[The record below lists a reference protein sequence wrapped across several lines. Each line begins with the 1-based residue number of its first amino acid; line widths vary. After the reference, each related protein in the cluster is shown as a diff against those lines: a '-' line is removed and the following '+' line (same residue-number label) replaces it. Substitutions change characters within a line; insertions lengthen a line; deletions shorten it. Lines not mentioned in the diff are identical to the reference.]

1 MKLWMAAP
9 AVALVL
15 GTGTGTAMADANSM
29 LTVAVGTGMSITRSK
44 DLDSSAWQ
52 SAVAPELN
60 LRLKMFKVLALELG
74 FTPGRE
80 APTDVELCY
89 DSTYRMSALLY
100 LVPLDSFGLYA
111 KLGFGGDR
119 ISDMVSVTSP
129 SNSYHGG
136 GGVDVYLWDHLAVG
150 AEFLLLTPGITA
162 VEDAI
167 LRRVLTVAGG
177 EDAPKKSLDELSMTD
192 FVSGDN
198 FRTTLSLRYFF

>member
-9 AVALVL
+9 AAALVL
-15 GTGTGTAMADANSM
+15 GTGMGSAMADANSM
-29 LTVAVGTGMSITRSK
+29 LTVAVGTGMSVTRSK
-44 DLDSSAWQ
+44 DLDSNAWRN
-52 SAVAPELN
+52 AVAPEIN
-60 LRLKMFKVLALELG
+60 LRLRLFRALAFELG

-89 DSTYRMSALLY
+89 DSTYRASALLY

-119 ISDMVSVTSP
+119 VSDMVSVTSP

-136 GGVDVYLWDHLAVG
+136 GGIDVYLWDHLAVG
-150 AEFLLLTPGITA
+150 AEFLLLTPGVTA

-167 LRRVLTVAGG
+167 LRRALTTGG

-192 FVSGDN
+192 FVSADN